1 MPAEPRHENRRALET
16 YDFPVLDSR
25 TSGLH
30 VCSRD
35 VSIYCIGEKMAAI
48 EAGFEENFSGS
59 KWYQFGE
66 CLCQKVLMKNTV
78 VLKKDGNFLPGLA
91 SH

>member
-1 MPAEPRHENRRALET
+1 MAD
-16 YDFPVLDSR
+16 DFPVLDSR

-35 VSIYCIGEKMAAI
+35 VSIYCIGMKMAAV
-48 EAGFEENFSGS
+48 EAGILFSGF

-66 CLCQKVLMKNTV
+66 CLCQKEVIKNTA
-78 VLKKDGNFLPGLA
+78 VLKKDANFSPSLA

>member
-1 MPAEPRHENRRALET
+1 MGPWHENRRALGT

-35 VSIYCIGEKMAAI
+35 VSLYCMGMKMAAV
-48 EAGFEENFSGS
+48 EAGSRNLFSGF

-66 CLCQKVLMKNTV
+66 CLCQKEVIKNTV
-78 VLKKDGNFLPGLA
+78 VLKKDANFLPPLA